1 MTHPSV
7 ASDTSPSLGEEFL
20 GLKEWEGLKVLKG
33 IMVFGEGFSFLYI
46 INMVG
51 VKKVL

>member
-20 GLKEWEGLKVLKG
+20 GLKECKVDK
-33 IMVFGEGFSFLYI
+33 VFKEIKVGKV
-46 INMVG
+46 INP
-51 VKKVL
+51 

>member
-7 ASDTSPSLGEEFL
+7 ASDTSPDSGEVFL
-20 GLKEWEGLKVLKG
+20 GLKEWEGLKVLKE
-33 IMVFGEGFSFLYI
+33 IKVFGKGFSFLYI
-46 INMVG
+46 INMVR